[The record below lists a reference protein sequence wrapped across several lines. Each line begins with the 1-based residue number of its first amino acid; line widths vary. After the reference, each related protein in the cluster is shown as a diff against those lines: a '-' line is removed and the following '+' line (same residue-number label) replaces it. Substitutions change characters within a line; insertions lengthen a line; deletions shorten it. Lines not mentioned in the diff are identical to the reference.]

1 MKKITKGLCLLLAV
15 AMCLI
20 VVQPV
25 SAKTKYTKTEKNLAY
40 TLAAFQ
46 DNELLDP
53 DSFKIRKI
61 SSVKYTLNKDNYE
74 GYEAWGILD
83 DYKTITW
90 KVDYTAANAFGG
102 IVRDTVYVTSTW
114 AYCGEDDIDF
124 EEYTDK
130 TNYSKT
136 ARVNHL
142 LRESKNL
149 RQNTIKNFR
158 EVI

>member
-1 MKKITKGLCLLLAV
+1 MKKITKGLCLLLVVAV
-15 AMCLI
+15 CLT

-25 SAKTKYTKTEKNLAY
+25 SATTKYTKTEKNLAFA
-40 TLAAFQ
+40 LACYQ

-61 SSVKYTLNKDNYE
+61 SRIKYTLNKDNYE

-83 DYKTITW
+83 DYKMITW
-90 KVDYTAANAFGG
+90 KVDYTAANALGG

-114 AYCGEDDIDF
+114 AYCSEDDMDF

-130 TNYSKT
+130 TNYAKNEKSKSFVK
-136 ARVNHL
+136 RVKKL
-142 LRESKNL
+142 TSKYYNG
-149 RQNTIKNFR
+149 F
-158 EVI
+158 

>member
-1 MKKITKGLCLLLAV
+1 MKKITKGLCLLLVVV
-15 AMCLI
+15 ACLAM
-20 VVQPV
+20 VQPV

-40 TLAAFQ
+40 TLAVFQ
-46 DNELLDP
+46 DSELLDP

-74 GYEAWGILD
+74 GYESWGILD
-83 DYKTITW
+83 DYKTIAW

-114 AYCGEDDIDF
+114 AYCSEDDIDF

-130 TNYSKT
+130 TNYAKNGKSKSF
-136 ARVNHL
+136 VKKIKKL
-142 LRESKNL
+142 MSKYYNG
-149 RQNTIKNFR
+149 F
-158 EVI
+158 

>member
-1 MKKITKGLCLLLAV
+1 MKKISKGLCLLLV
-15 AMCLI
+15 VVVFLST
-20 VVQPV
+20 VQPV
-25 SAKTKYTKTEKNLAY
+25 SAKTKYTKTEKNLAFA
-40 TLAAFQ
+40 LACYQ

-102 IVRDTVYVTSTW
+102 NVMDTVYVTSTW
-114 AYCGEDDIDF
+114 AYCSEDDIDF

-130 TNYSKT
+130 TNYAKSSK
-136 ARVNHL
+136 
-142 LRESKNL
+142 SKSFDKK
-149 RQNTIKNFR
+149 IKKLTSKYYKDF
-158 EVI
+158 

>member
-1 MKKITKGLCLLLAV
+1 MKKISKGLCLLLA
-15 AMCLI
+15 I
-20 VVQPV
+20 VVCLSGFQTV
-25 SAKTKYTKTEKNLAY
+25 SAKTKYTKTEKNLAFA
-40 TLAAFQ
+40 LACYQ

-61 SSVKYTLNKDNYE
+61 SRVKYALNKDNYE

-90 KVDYTAANAFGG
+90 KVDYTASNAFGG

-114 AYCGEDDIDF
+114 TYCSEDDMDF

-130 TNYSKT
+130 TNYANSSK
-136 ARVNHL
+136 
-142 LRESKNL
+142 SKSFVKK
-149 RQNTIKNFR
+149 IKKLTSKYYKEF
-158 EVI
+158 

>member
-1 MKKITKGLCLLLAV
+1 MKKITKGLCLLLVVAV
-15 AMCLI
+15 CLT

-25 SAKTKYTKTEKNLAY
+25 SAKTKCTKTEKNLAFA
-40 TLAAFQ
+40 LACYQ
-46 DNELLDP
+46 DNELMDP

-61 SSVKYTLNKDNYE
+61 SRVKYALNKDNYE

-83 DYKTITW
+83 DYKVITW

-130 TNYSKT
+130 TNYAKNSK
-136 ARVNHL
+136 
-142 LRESKNL
+142 SKSFVKK
-149 RQNTIKNFR
+149 IKKLTSKYYKEF
-158 EVI
+158 

>member
-1 MKKITKGLCLLLAV
+1 MKKITKGLCLLLVVV
-15 AMCLI
+15 ACLT

-40 TLAAFQ
+40 TLAIFQ
-46 DNELLDP
+46 DSELLDP

-61 SSVKYTLNKDNYE
+61 SRVKYTLNKDNYE

-102 IVRDTVYVTSTW
+102 SVRDTVYVTSTW
-114 AYCGEDDIDF
+114 AYCSGDDIDF

-130 TNYSKT
+130 TNYAKNGKSKSFVKKIKKLT
-136 ARVNHL
+136 
-142 LRESKNL
+142 SKYY
-149 RQNTIKNFR
+149 KEF
-158 EVI
+158 

>member
-1 MKKITKGLCLLLAV
+1 MKKISKGLCLLLVVAV
-15 AMCLI
+15 CLT

-40 TLAAFQ
+40 TLAVFQ
-46 DNELLDP
+46 DSELLCP

-61 SSVKYTLNKDNYE
+61 SRVKYTLNKDNYE

-83 DYKTITW
+83 DYKTIAW
-90 KVDYTAANAFGG
+90 KVDYTASNAFGG

-114 AYCGEDDIDF
+114 AYCSEEDMDF

-130 TNYSKT
+130 TNYAKNSK
-136 ARVNHL
+136 
-142 LRESKNL
+142 SKSFVKK
-149 RQNTIKNFR
+149 IKKLTSKYYNGF
-158 EVI
+158 

>member
-1 MKKITKGLCLLLAV
+1 MKKISKGLCLVLVVVVCLA
-15 AMCLI
+15 M
-20 VVQPV
+20 VQPV
-25 SAKTKYTKTEKNLAY
+25 SAKTKYTKTEKNLAFA
-40 TLAAFQ
+40 LACYQ

-61 SSVKYTLNKDNYE
+61 SRVKYALNKDNYE

-102 IVRDTVYVTSTW
+102 IVRDTVYITSTW

-130 TNYSKT
+130 TNYSKS
-136 ARVNHL
+136 
-142 LRESKNL
+142 SKSKSFVKKVKKL
-149 RQNTIKNFR
+149 TSKYYKEF
-158 EVI
+158 

>member
-1 MKKITKGLCLLLAV
+1 MKKITKGLCLLLVVV
-15 AMCLI
+15 ACLAM
-20 VVQPV
+20 VQPV
-25 SAKTKYTKTEKNLAY
+25 SAKTKYTKTEKNLAFA
-40 TLAAFQ
+40 LACYK

-61 SSVKYTLNKDNYE
+61 SRVKYTLNKDNYE

-83 DYKTITW
+83 EYKTITW

-114 AYCGEDDIDF
+114 AYCSDYDIDF

-130 TNYSKT
+130 TNYAKSSKSKSFVK
-136 ARVNHL
+136 RVKKL
-142 LRESKNL
+142 TSKYYNG
-149 RQNTIKNFR
+149 F
-158 EVI
+158 